1 MPGGDGGKGG
11 GGGHTKKG
19 DQKGKNG
26 GGGSG
31 GGNGSGAPGGGA
43 GISYAD
49 AKKVFDQ
56 VVAMRDAEGRPP
68 CVAMQVYGVCDK
80 ADPTKCT
87 YSHDKKSEGKPG
99 AIVLDNYQ
107 KKCCKI
113 VLDKRRADAASKG
126 KGGDQKGGGSGMA
139 AGDYPKGKGRD
150 KGKGKGKDD
159 KGKGKGKEEKGK
171 GGEKGKGAKCTNC
184 GQKGHT
190 AEKCPH
196 PPKAKAKAEP
206 KPA

>member
-1 MPGGDGGKGG
+1 MAGGDGGKGG
-11 GGGHTKKG
+11 GGGKKG

-31 GGNGSGAPGGGA
+31 GGNGSGTPGGGA

-68 CVAMQVYGVCDK
+68 CIAMQVYGTCDK

-87 YSHDKKSEGKPG
+87 YSHDKKSEGKTG

-107 KKCCKI
+107 KKCCRI
-113 VLDKRRADAASKG
+113 VLDKRKADAAAKG
-126 KGGDQKGGGSGMA
+126 KGGEKGGGSGMA
-139 AGDYPKGKGRD
+139 AGDYPKGK

-171 GGEKGKGAKCTNC
+171 GGEKGGKGAKCTNC

-206 KPA
+206 KPV